1 MHQKSM
7 EFDMQ
12 GHTLTR
18 FCANV
23 NKIARGPHLGNP
35 KHHVRGLLLLLGCL
49 LLKSMLF
56 LGFWIESVS
65 SVCINCVSHYF
76 YELMFIFFIGI
87 CCRKVSYFVLTTS
100 NMYMM
105 ELADSIKHLNFYA
118 IGFSCVSPICK
129 IANVCHGSDLN
140 SGTQWA
146 LLETFFC
153 IESEDIIT
161 LIFHVKFSMSLSFQT
176 YS

>member
-49 LLKSMLF
+49 LIKSMLF
-56 LGFWIESVS
+56 LSFWIESVS
-65 SVCINCVSHYF
+65 SVHINGVSHYF
-76 YELMFIFFIGI
+76 YELMSISFVGI
-87 CCRKVSYFVLTTS
+87 CCCEVSYFVLTTS
-100 NMYMM
+100 NMYMTEM
-105 ELADSIKHLNFYA
+105 ADSIKHLNFYA
-118 IGFSCVSPICK
+118 IGFSHVSPI
-129 IANVCHGSDLN
+129 
-140 SGTQWA
+140 
-146 LLETFFC
+146 
-153 IESEDIIT
+153 EDCLQNCECLSWLRPKLWNMMGIT
-161 LIFHVKFSMSLSFQT
+161 GNA
-176 YS
+176 